1 MGRLFVNVLVRR
13 VEKVKDPLILSHYL
27 WLCCVHCCMRAFSR
41 CSGWGP
47 LFIVVFGLLFMVASL
62 VMEHSPW
69 STQTSVVVAHRPSC
83 SAGCGSSW
91 TRDLV
96 HVLFIGR
103 WILNH

>member
-27 WLCCVHCCMRAFSR
+27 WLCWVHCCMRAFSS

-62 VMEHSPW
+62 CYGAQPLEHADFHSCG
-69 STQTSVVVAHRPSC
+69 TQA
-83 SAGCGSSW
+83 
-91 TRDLV
+91 
-96 HVLFIGR
+96 
-103 WILNH
+103 